1 MTDIQTHTAAEATIA
16 FLLAL
21 RSRGLRDTALLRAL
35 ETVPRGRFVP
45 RRFADLALQ
54 DVGLPIACGQTLPA
68 PSHIATLIGALEVRP
83 EHRILEVGTGS
94 GYMAALLA
102 RLGRDVV
109 SIERFRSLA
118 VEAAARLNTL
128 GFANVHIFHGDG
140 QRGHLER
147 APYDRIVIDASFAA
161 PPPGLMAQLAENGVL
176 VGVARNDD
184 GMRVMR
190 VIKAGGAARIDWGA
204 PLNAAPLA
212 SGIAAAL

>member
-1 MTDIQTHTAAEATIA
+1 MTDIHPHTAAEATIA

-35 ETVPRGRFVP
+35 ETVPRRRFVP

-54 DVGLPIACGQTLPA
+54 DVGLPIPCGQTLPA

-161 PPPGLMAQLAENGVL
+161 PPPALMAQLAENGVL
-176 VGVARNDD
+176 VGVARNDE

-190 VIKAGGAARIDWGA
+190 VIKSGGAARIDWGA

-212 SGIAAAL
+212 RGMAAAL

>member
-1 MTDIQTHTAAEATIA
+1 MTENQPHTAAEATIA

-45 RRFADLALQ
+45 RHFADLAMQ

-68 PSHIATLIGALEVRP
+68 QSHIATLIGALDVKR
-83 EHRILEVGTGS
+83 EHRILEIGTGS

-128 GFANVHIFHGDG
+128 GFGNVHIFHGDG

-147 APYDRIVIDASFAA
+147 APYDRIIIDAAFAA
-161 PPPGLMAQLAENGVL
+161 PPAALLAQLAEGGVL
-176 VGVARNDD
+176 VGIARNEE
-184 GMRVMR
+184 GIRVMR
-190 VIKAGGAARIDWGA
+190 VTKTGGAARIDWGP
-204 PLNAAPLA
+204 PLAAAPLA
-212 SGIAAAL
+212 SGVAAAL

>member
-1 MTDIQTHTAAEATIA
+1 MTDSHTHTAAEATIA

-35 ETVPRGRFVP
+35 E
-45 RRFADLALQ
+45 

-68 PSHIATLIGALEVRP
+68 PSHIATLIGALDVRP

-147 APYDRIVIDASFAA
+147 APYDRIVIDAAFAA
-161 PPPGLMAQLAENGVL
+161 PPPGLMAQLAENGIL
-176 VGVARNDD
+176 VGVARSDQ

-190 VIKAGGAARIDWGA
+190 VIKTGGAARIDWGA

>member
-1 MTDIQTHTAAEATIA
+1 MPDSHTHTAAEATIA

-45 RRFADLALQ
+45 RRFADLTLQ

-68 PSHIATLIGALEVRP
+68 PSHIATLIGALDVRP

-147 APYDRIVIDASFAA
+147 APYDRIVIDAAFAA
-161 PPPGLMAQLAENGVL
+161 PPPGLMAQLAENGIL
-176 VGVARNDD
+176 VGVARSDQ

-190 VIKAGGAARIDWGA
+190 VIKTGGAARIDWGA

>member
-1 MTDIQTHTAAEATIA
+1 MTDTQAQTAAEATIA

-68 PSHIATLIGALEVRP
+68 PSHIATLIGALDVKSD
-83 EHRILEVGTGS
+83 HRILEIGTGS
-94 GYMAALLA
+94 GYMAALLG
-102 RLGRDVV
+102 RLGKEVV

-118 VEAAARLNTL
+118 VEAAARLNHL
-128 GFANVHIFHGDG
+128 GANNVQIFHGDG

-147 APYDRIVIDASFAA
+147 APYDRIVIDAAFSA
-161 PPPGLMAQLAENGVL
+161 PPPSLLVQLAERGVL
-176 VGVARNDD
+176 VGIGRHEG

-190 VIKAGGAARIDWGA
+190 VTKTGGAAQIDWGS
-204 PLNAAPLA
+204 PLSAAPLA
-212 SGIAAAL
+212 SGLAAAL

>member
-1 MTDIQTHTAAEATIA
+1 MTETQAHTAAEATLA

-21 RSRGLRDTALLRAL
+21 RARGLRDTALLRAL

-68 PSHIATLIGALEVRP
+68 PSHIATLISALDVKP
-83 EHRILEVGTGS
+83 THRILEIGTGA
-94 GYMAALLA
+94 GYMAALLG

-118 VEAAARLNTL
+118 VEAAARLNVL
-128 GFANVHIFHGDG
+128 GFTNVHIFHGDG

-147 APYDRIVIDASFAA
+147 APYDRIVVDASFSA
-161 PPPGLMAQLAENGVL
+161 PPPALMAQLAEDGVL
-176 VGVARNDD
+176 VGVGRGEGA
-184 GMRVMR
+184 MRVMR
-190 VIKAGGAARIDWGA
+190 VKKLGGAAHIEWGV
-204 PLNAAPLA
+204 PLAAAPLA
-212 SGIAAAL
+212 SGIASAL

>member
-1 MTDIQTHTAAEATIA
+1 MTDAQPHTAAEATIA

-68 PSHIATLIGALEVRP
+68 PSHIATLIGALDVKP
-83 EHRILEVGTGS
+83 EHRILEIGTGS
-94 GYMAALLA
+94 GYMAALLG
-102 RLGRDVV
+102 RLGREVV

-118 VEAAARLNTL
+118 VEAAARLSTL
-128 GFANVHIFHGDG
+128 GAQNVQIFHGDG

-147 APYDRIVIDASFAA
+147 APYDRIVVDAAFAA
-161 PPPGLMAQLAENGVL
+161 PPPALLVQLADGGVL
-176 VGVARNDD
+176 VGIGRHE
-184 GMRVMR
+184 GKMRVMR
-190 VIKAGGAARIDWGA
+190 VTKSDQAAKIDWGV
-204 PLNAAPLA
+204 PLAAAPLD

>member
-1 MTDIQTHTAAEATIA
+1 MTEPQTHTAAEATIA
-16 FLLAL
+16 FLLSL
-21 RSRGLRDTALLRAL
+21 RARGLRDTALLRAL

-68 PSHIATLIGALEVRP
+68 PSHIATLIGALDVRP
-83 EHRILEVGTGS
+83 EHHILEIGTGA
-94 GYMAALLA
+94 GYMAALLG

-118 VEAAARLNTL
+118 VEAAARLNVL
-128 GFANVHIFHGDG
+128 GFTNVHIFHGDG

-147 APYDRIVIDASFAA
+147 APYDRIVIDASFAT
-161 PPPGLMAQLAENGVL
+161 PPSALMAQLAEGGIL
-176 VGVARNDD
+176 VGIGRADA

-190 VIKAGGAARIDWGA
+190 VKKVSGAAHIEWGA
-204 PLNAAPLA
+204 PLAAAPLA